1 MRDHVTCDSDICE
14 ANFAK
19 LAKTPNLSNVS
30 PKYHEFVDVFSKTKA
45 KVLAPHYSYDLQ
57 INLEEGTQPLVNSIY
72 SLLASEQE
80 ALKTFIE
87 KKLNTSFI

>member
-1 MRDHVTCDSDICE
+1 MLCDLCE

-30 PKYHEFVDVFSKTKA
+30 PKYYKFVDVFSKTKA
-45 KVLAPHYSYDLQ
+45 EVLAPHYPYDLQ
-57 INLEEGTQPLVNSIY
+57 INLEEGTQPLVSFIY
-72 SLLASEQE
+72 FLLASKQE
-80 ALKTFIE
+80 VLKTFIE